1 MYTVSVKNVILI
13 WVYVAADFSSWENPF
28 CWILLSSHTAV
39 HNVPSKNAYFYLRG
53 HCPTARTCC
62 CVSIGCVGICLGK
75 KKSFRSCLRRFLWDL
90 ASPPAMGTTS
100 LPKWDGNSPSSL
112 ENLCKPNRAH
122 CTFGKGGPSAAS
134 TRVPCLTYHV
144 VQQFIA
150 FQCCCMLRATALIL
164 QC

>member
-1 MYTVSVKNVILI
+1 MYTVPVKNVILI
-13 WVYVAADFSSWENPF
+13 WIHVAADFSSWENPF

-39 HNVPSKNAYFYLRG
+39 HNVSSKNAWFYLRG
-53 HCPTARTCC
+53 HCHTARTCC

-75 KKSFRSCLRRFLWDL
+75 KKKFQKLFQEISVSSCHL
-90 ASPPAMGTTS
+90 SAMGTTS
-100 LPKWDGNSPSSL
+100 LPKWDGNAPSSL
-112 ENLCKPNRAH
+112 ESLCKPNRAR